1 MLDLGEDGK
10 RRGVLV
16 LENSIISFIPNLPSS
31 EEEKGCKSLAF
42 RHEHP
47 PILKG

>member
-16 LENSIISFIPNLPSS
+16 LENSSISLVPNLPSS
-31 EEEKGCKSLAF
+31 EEKKGCQGLAF
-42 RHEHP
+42 RHARP
-47 PILKG
+47 PILE